1 MVEVHFTD
9 GKILTFPDRYFYSH
23 DCDHMVFNIKDESL
37 EIVAMIPDMNVLY
50 IRNGDEN
57 IIIK

>member
-9 GKILTFPDRYFYSH
+9 GKILTFPNRDVYSH
-23 DCDHMVFNIKDESL
+23 DCDHMVFNIKDESR